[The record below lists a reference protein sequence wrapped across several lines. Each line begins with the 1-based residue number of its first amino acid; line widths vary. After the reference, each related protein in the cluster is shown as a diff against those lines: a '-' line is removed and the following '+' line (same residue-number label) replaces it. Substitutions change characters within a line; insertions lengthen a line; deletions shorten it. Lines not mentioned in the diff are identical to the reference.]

1 MTTIN
6 TDTTDTTTMNYCILT
21 NIETDTD
28 IISCPICL
36 EVLTPNSTNFTST
49 PCGHRFHSTCLLEN
63 VVRNGA
69 GCPYCRHQMVEQP
82 EEEIDNTTIYSET
95 SGRNLSD
102 VVLRQMEDDALR
114 GLRFFTN
121 IIEGSPHEDEDLLDE
136 DSSPHDE
143 PSIDAPKPTPA
154 QIVERLMA
162 IGVTMEDMVKVI
174 LFQHEHD
181 EYEDDELQFSEK
193 EDEIFGKMRII
204 ISNWEGNQ
212 VSPQTP
218 P

>member
-1 MTTIN
+1 MTTNTNTIN
-6 TDTTDTTTMNYCILT
+6 TTDTDTMNYDILT
-21 NIETDTD
+21 NIEIEPE

-36 EVLTPNSTNFTST
+36 EALALNSTNFTST
-49 PCGHRFHSTCLLEN
+49 PCGHCFHSTCLLEN

-82 EEEIDNTTIYSET
+82 EEDIDNTTIYSET

-121 IIEGSPHEDEDLLDE
+121 IIEGEPHEDEDLLDE
-136 DSSPHDE
+136 DRTPHDE
-143 PSIDAPKPTPA
+143 PAFDAPKPTPA
-154 QIVERLMA
+154 QIVERLTA
-162 IGVTMEDMVKVI
+162 LGVTMEDMVKVL

-204 ISNWEGNQ
+204 ISNWEGELR
-212 VSPQTP
+212 SP
-218 P
+218 

>member
-1 MTTIN
+1 MTT
-6 TDTTDTTTMNYCILT
+6 DATTMNYCILT
-21 NIETDTD
+21 NLATNVD

-36 EVLTPNSTNFTST
+36 DELTPTSTNFTST
-49 PCGHRFHSTCLLEN
+49 PCGHCFHSTCLLEN

-69 GCPYCRHQMVEQP
+69 GCPYCRHQMVEEP
-82 EEEIDNTTIYSET
+82 EEEQDNTTILSET

-121 IIEGSPHEDEDLLDE
+121 IIEGEPHEDEDLLDE
-136 DSSPHDE
+136 DASPHEE
-143 PSIDAPKPTPA
+143 PAIDAPKPTPA
-154 QIVERLMA
+154 QIVERLTA
-162 IGVTMEDMVKVI
+162 LGVTMEDMVKVL

-181 EYEDDELQFSEK
+181 EYEAEELEFSEK

-204 ISNWEGNQ
+204 ISNWEGERS
-212 VSPQTP
+212 SP
-218 P
+218 